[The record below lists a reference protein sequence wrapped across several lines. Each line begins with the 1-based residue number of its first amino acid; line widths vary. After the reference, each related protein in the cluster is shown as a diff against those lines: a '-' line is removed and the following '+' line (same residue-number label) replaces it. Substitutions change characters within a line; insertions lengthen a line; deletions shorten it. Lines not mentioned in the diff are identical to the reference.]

1 MNTHATTTR
10 MARHGSAAFTLVE
23 VLVVVMI
30 MGIAAA
36 LVVPQ
41 LLNAGQMTIQ
51 AASRMVMS
59 DVLYAQNEAIAR
71 QTERRVVFDV
81 DNNSYSLTDE
91 SGTTL
96 SVTWM
101 PAGYTIDFDDDK
113 RFSGV
118 TLTAV
123 DFGGSTTLAFDEL
136 GAPTSG
142 GTIELAANSN
152 QYRITVSAFTGRVT
166 VEPF

>member
-1 MNTHATTTR
+1 MNNNATTIRSTR
-10 MARHGSAAFTLVE
+10 RLAAFTLVE

-41 LLNAGQMTIQ
+41 LLNAGSMTIQ

-81 DNNSYSLTDE
+81 DNNSYAVADD

-96 SVTWM
+96 SVPWM
-101 PAGYTIDFDDDK
+101 PSGYAIDFDADK
-113 RFSGV
+113 RFAGV

-123 DFGGSTTLAFDEL
+123 DFGGTSTLAFDEL
-136 GAPTSG
+136 GAPTAG
-142 GTIELAANSN
+142 GTIELSANTN